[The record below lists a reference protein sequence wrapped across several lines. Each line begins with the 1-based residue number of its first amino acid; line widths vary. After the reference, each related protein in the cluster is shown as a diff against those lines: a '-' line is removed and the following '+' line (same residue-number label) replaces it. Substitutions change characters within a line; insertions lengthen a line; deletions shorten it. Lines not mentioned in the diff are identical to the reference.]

1 MSEFMSLKPDQ
12 LQDNVG
18 QIIRLVIDGDD
29 NYDNDNKN
37 NNNSDMK
44 PKRRH
49 VGEFSG
55 RQRKVVEGRYDKN
68 TIISICDIFKE

>member
-1 MSEFMSLKPDQ
+1 
-12 LQDNVG
+12 
-18 QIIRLVIDGDD
+18 LVIDGDD
-29 NYDNDNKN
+29 NDDNDNRN

-55 RQRKVVEGRYDKN
+55 RQRKVVEGRYD
-68 TIISICDIFKE
+68 